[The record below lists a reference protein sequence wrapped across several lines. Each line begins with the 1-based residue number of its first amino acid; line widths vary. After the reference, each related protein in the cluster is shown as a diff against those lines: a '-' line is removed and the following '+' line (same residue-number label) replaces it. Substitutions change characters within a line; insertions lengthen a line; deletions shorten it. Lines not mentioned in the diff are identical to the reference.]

1 MAPMMTRLPTTA
13 NGMMKALGGPKPL
26 DMVDQL
32 LAEGLGFGV
41 DRGGDRGGR

>member
-26 DMVDQL
+26 DMLNQL
-32 LAEGLGFGV
+32 LDKVSALGW
-41 DRGGDRGGR
+41 R

>member
-26 DMVDQL
+26 DILIQL
-32 LAEGLGFGV
+32 LDEISAM
-41 DRGGDRGGR
+41 GDR